1 MLCDNQERMVH
12 KQGRILVTIFCC
24 VAVAEWLAVTFYY
37 TRFSLSTYI
46 SLLCILVGIYFIVK
60 LVRQQEYEPIDY
72 RNLLLLLIAWNIMA
86 IGRGVISASSYWDW
100 KFLLF
105 TNMPALLVPLSALL
119 GSNIHSIGRLLRFI
133 FPLFFILTF
142 LTLLPIGVH
151 QIAYLWTPL
160 YFLILC
166 LPYMTRR
173 QKITVFILIAVVF
186 ASYFEGRSSTIRI
199 CVALVIAFAY
209 RFVINYTR
217 FFVALH
223 KVLFILPIIFF
234 ILGVTGSFNIFD
246 MQSYIDREVVVEGAA
261 GNTENML
268 ADTRT
273 FLYRETLT
281 SMDKHNSFL
290 FGEGGCGKY
299 ESLAFKNDLF
309 GAYRYASEVGILNT
323 LLYSG
328 IIGVLLYALVF
339 YKASRLAICQSNN
352 VLAKLIGL
360 FVIFRWDYF
369 FVEEFTNFNTNF
381 FFLWLMIGMCLSPT
395 FRNMSDEE
403 IENLIVNGEYESENN

>member
-1 MLCDNQERMVH
+1 MQNIISATEDVRTAKTFIIV
-12 KQGRILVTIFCC
+12 FCC
-24 VAVAEWLAVTFYY
+24 VAVAEWFDRAFFFTH
-37 TRFSLSTYI
+37 FSLSTYI

-60 LVRQQEYEPIDY
+60 LVRQQEYERIDY
-72 RNLLLLLIAWNIMA
+72 RNLLLSLIAWNILTIARGA
-86 IGRGVISASSYWDW
+86 IDANTYWDW

-105 TNMPALLVPLSALL
+105 SNMPALLVPLSALL
-119 GSNIHSIGRLLRFI
+119 GSHIYSIGRLLHFI
-133 FPLFFILTF
+133 FPSFFILTF
-142 LTLLPIGVH
+142 VTLLPIGVH

-199 CVALVIAFAY
+199 CVALVIAFSY

-223 KVLFILPIIFF
+223 KVLFVLPIVLF
-234 ILGVTGSFNIFD
+234 ILGITGSFNIFN
-246 MQSYIDREVVVEGAA
+246 MHSYIDREVVVEGAA
-261 GNTENML
+261 GATENML

-273 FLYRETLT
+273 FLYKETLT

-299 ESLAFKNDLF
+299 ESLVFKNNII
-309 GAYRYASEVGILNT
+309 GAYRYASEVGFLNT

-328 IIGVLLYALVF
+328 IIGVILYGLIF
-339 YKASRLAICQSNN
+339 YKASRLAICYSNN
-352 VLAKLIGL
+352 VLAKMMGFFI
-360 FVIFRWDYF
+360 IFRWNYF
-369 FVEEFTNFNTNF
+369 FVEEFTKFNTNF
-381 FFLWLMIGMCLSPT
+381 FGLWLMIGMCLSPA
-395 FRNMSDEE
+395 FRSLNDEDLMF
-403 IENLIVNGEYESENN
+403 IIQCKK

>member
-1 MLCDNQERMVH
+1 MQNIISATEDVRTA
-12 KQGRILVTIFCC
+12 KTFIILFCC
-24 VAVAEWLAVTFYY
+24 IAVAEWLDRTFFF
-37 TRFSLSTYI
+37 THFSLSTYI

-60 LVRQQEYEPIDY
+60 LVRQQEYERINY
-72 RNLLLLLIAWNIMA
+72 RNLLLSLIVWNILTIA
-86 IGRGVISASSYWDW
+86 RGVINANTYWDW

-105 TNMPALLVPLSALL
+105 SNMPALLVPLSALL
-119 GSNIHSIGRLLRFI
+119 GSNIHSIGRLIHFI
-133 FPLFFILTF
+133 FPTFFILTF
-142 LTLLPIGVH
+142 LTLLPIAKD

-160 YFLILC
+160 YFLILS

-199 CVALVIAFAY
+199 CIALVIAFSY

-223 KVLFILPIIFF
+223 KVLFVLPIVFF
-234 ILGVTGSFNIFD
+234 ILGITGSFNIFN

-261 GNTENML
+261 GATENML

-299 ESLAFKNDLF
+299 ESLAFKNDLI
-309 GAYRYASEVGILNT
+309 GAYRYASEVGFLNT

-328 IIGVLLYALVF
+328 VIGVLLYALVF

-352 VLAKLIGL
+352 VLTKLIGL

-369 FVEEFTNFNTNF
+369 FVEEFTKFNTNF

-395 FRNMSDEE
+395 FRSMSDEE